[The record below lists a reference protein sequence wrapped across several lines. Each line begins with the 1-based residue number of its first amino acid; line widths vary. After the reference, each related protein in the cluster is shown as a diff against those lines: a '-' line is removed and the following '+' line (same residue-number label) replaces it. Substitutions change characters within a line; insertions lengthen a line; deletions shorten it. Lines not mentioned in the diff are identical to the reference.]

1 MYNFLANTSMNIGLY
16 ILSEKD
22 RSDWIWGA
30 FGLIFG
36 CPQVDLC
43 CDVDNVE
50 ELFRFIGR
58 DTPDMLEALEV
69 DEATE
74 LDDDILDKVDKVD
87 TGDIVDVLP
96 NPPPTPP

>member
-1 MYNFLANTSMNIGLY
+1 MNTSMHIDLY
-16 ILSEKD
+16 MPSEKD
-22 RSDWIWGA
+22 TSDWIWVV

-74 LDDDILDKVDKVD
+74 LDDDILDTFSSSKINSFSFIFKGHD
-87 TGDIVDVLP
+87 TTTL
-96 NPPPTPP
+96 TKET